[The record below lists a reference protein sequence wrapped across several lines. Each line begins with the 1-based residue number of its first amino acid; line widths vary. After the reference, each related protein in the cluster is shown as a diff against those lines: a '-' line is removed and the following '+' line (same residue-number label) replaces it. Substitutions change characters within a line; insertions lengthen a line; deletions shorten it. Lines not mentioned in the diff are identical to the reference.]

1 MKHITSMKWRIS
13 GLAPFEVVIMEKI
26 NMLTFRVPKVGIPI
40 SLEPIHSSEP
50 GISTKVL
57 YFTEKSVT
65 PFLTSIPKR

>member
-13 GLAPFEVVIMEKI
+13 GLAPFEVAIME

-40 SLEPIHSSEP
+40 FLEPIHSSEP